1 MTNKQITVR
10 GILRG
15 GKTLI
20 LEEDTQ
26 LPEHLPDV
34 PVTVHIELPVGIGL
48 LQAYGICKD
57 DPDFQAIET
66 ELEELRHGKRLSED
80 AS

>member
-1 MTNKQITVR
+1 MSNNQITVR

-26 LPEHLPDV
+26 LPDHLPDV
-34 PVTVHIELPVGIGL
+34 PVTVRIELPVGIGL

-57 DPDFQAIET
+57 DPQFARLEQ
-66 ELEELRHGKRLSED
+66 ELEELRYPKRLSKD